1 MTNSNTSE
9 NQSKDLQTSFSA
21 RGHRKGDI
29 VTGSIVKITDSVAFL
44 DYGARSEGYIRLTE
58 LKDQAGE
65 LLVSEGDTV
74 NAVIVSAQ
82 GAVELSY
89 KAAQANQA
97 LAELGASWKSQSPVE
112 GKITGVNKGGYEV
125 RIDGARAFCP
135 ASQLAFGFIDEPAR
149 EVGKTYEF
157 LVTEFDGGKSIVV
170 SRKLLLE
177 NRKKEA
183 QSVMSDRLKV
193 GDRLQGKVTEIRD
206 FGAFVD
212 LGDSIEGMVHVS
224 EISHQRVNHPNEKLN
239 VGEAI
244 DVEVIRID
252 INKAQVALSMRR
264 LEADPWAD
272 FAQKHEIGESIGG
285 LVSSLETF
293 GAFVTLAPGVEGL
306 LHVSAISAEKRLNHP
321 SDVLEAGQDIDVI
334 IEKIDRDRRR
344 ISLVTP
350 EVAEKRKPVEITVK
364 QGQIVKGPV
373 VRVERFGVFIEVEPN
388 VQGVIPNAEMNTQRG
403 ADHRRLFPIGTE
415 LEAKIVELDQKRGRI
430 RLSRRALE
438 EHDEQEALAEY
449 AKSQETPGSLGS
461 FGDLL
466 KDFLK
471 NE

>member
-21 RGHRKGDI
+21 RVHRKGDI

-58 LKDQAGE
+58 LKDQAGQ
-65 LLVSEGDTV
+65 LLVRKGDTV

-97 LAELGASWKSQSPVE
+97 LAKLGTSWKSQTPVQ

-183 QSVMSDRLKV
+183 QSVMGERLKV

-224 EISHQRVNHPNEKLN
+224 EISHQRVNHPNEKLS

-244 DVEVIRID
+244 DIEVIRID

-272 FAQKHEIGESIGG
+272 FANENESGKALSG

-321 SDVLEAGQDIDVI
+321 SDVLQAGQDVDVV

-350 EVAEKRKPVEITVK
+350 EVAEKRKPVVITVK
-364 QGQIVKGPV
+364 QGQIIKGPV

-449 AKSQETPGSLGS
+449 AKTQESPNSLGS

-471 NE
+471 TE